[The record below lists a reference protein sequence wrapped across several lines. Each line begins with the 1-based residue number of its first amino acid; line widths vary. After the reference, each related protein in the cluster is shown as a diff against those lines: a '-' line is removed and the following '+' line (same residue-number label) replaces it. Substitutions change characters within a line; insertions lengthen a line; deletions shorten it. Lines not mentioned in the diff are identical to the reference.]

1 MKKFFTFLLPFSLLA
16 SAALSSCSD
25 GCTGDPDPTG
35 TGTSTDSFT
44 ENTSINDGTVTAN
57 MLFFGTS
64 TVTTV
69 ASGATFTDGK
79 ALFELVADGEGKVR
93 ILMHE
98 TRFAAEMPALEMEIP
113 GISYSGEEKTIDLSA
128 ASVTPEIKGT
138 PFAKYVITN
147 LTGKADSKYLTITFT
162 CAGAFDVNYQGR
174 LIIEK

>member
-1 MKKFFTFLLPFSLLA
+1 MAAPAIPILPRNS
-16 SAALSSCSD
+16 
-25 GCTGDPDPTG
+25 PTG
-35 TGTSTDSFT
+35 IRMPRKTPRSTT
-44 ENTSINDGTVTAN
+44 EPSRPTCFSS
-57 MLFFGTS
+57 GTS

>member
-25 GCTGDPDPTG
+25 GCTGDPDPTP
-35 TGTSTDSFT
+35 
-44 ENTSINDGTVTAN
+44 ELPDGYTYA
-57 MLFFGTS
+57 S

-147 LTGKADSKYLTITFT
+147 LTGEAARTELTVTFT
-162 CAGAFDVNYQGR
+162 CAGAFDVSYQGR

>member
-25 GCTGDPDPTG
+25 GCTGDPDPTP
-35 TGTSTDSFT
+35 
-44 ENTSINDGTVTAN
+44 ELPDGYTYVTAN

-147 LTGKADSKYLTITFT
+147 LTGEAARTELTVTFT
-162 CAGAFDVNYQGR
+162 CAGAFDVSYQGR

>member
-25 GCTGDPDPTG
+25 GCTGDPDPTPELPDG
-35 TGTSTDSFT
+35 YTYAT

-69 ASGATFTDGK
+69 ASGATF
-79 ALFELVADGEGKVR
+79 ADGEGKVR

>member
-25 GCTGDPDPTG
+25 GCTGDPDPTPELPDG
-35 TGTSTDSFT
+35 YTYAT

-64 TVTTV
+64 TVVTV
-69 ASGATFTDGK
+69 EVPKKSM
-79 ALFELVADGEGKVR
+79 LADGEGKVR

>member
-25 GCTGDPDPTG
+25 GCTGDPDPTPELPDG
-35 TGTSTDSFT
+35 YTYAT

-98 TRFAAEMPALEMEIP
+98 MEVP
-113 GISYSGEEKTIDLSA
+113 GISYTGEEKTIDLSA